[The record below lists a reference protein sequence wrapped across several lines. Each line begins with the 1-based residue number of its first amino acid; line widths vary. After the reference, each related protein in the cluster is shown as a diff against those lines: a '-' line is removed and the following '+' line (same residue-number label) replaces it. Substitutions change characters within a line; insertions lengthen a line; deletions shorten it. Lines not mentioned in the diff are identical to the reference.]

1 MKPEYTKLLQL
12 LGAYSEKVY
21 SGTLTDND
29 YVDFQRIESRII
41 EAYKNGK
48 FDNEEYRSLARAYYH
63 IKAAARAVLRLDPK
77 ESA

>member
-1 MKPEYTKLLQL
+1 MNPEYIELLQL
-12 LGAYSEKVY
+12 LGAYPEKVY

-48 FDNEEYRSLARAYYH
+48 VDNEEYRLLARAYYH
-63 IKAAARAVLRLDPK
+63 IKAAARAVLRLDP
-77 ESA
+77 EETA